1 MVIDDH
7 QLGTEI
13 KSEHCDKTFFA
24 DWGSPVIVTEDEPGK
39 AAATTPSAN
48 AGSAKQPAD
57 GNQPADQGAASVP
70 NSNPG
75 SVPNSNPGSV
85 PNAKPGSDSKDTG
98 TGPKPKG
105 PEGKLS

>member
-24 DWGSPVIVTEDEPGK
+24 DWGSPVIVTEDEAGK
-39 AAATTPSAN
+39 AAATTLPAS
-48 AGSAKQPAD
+48 AGSANKPAD
-57 GNQPADQGAASVP
+57 PNKPAEQGAASVP

-75 SVPNSNPGSV
+75 SVPNSNLGSV
-85 PNAKPGSDSKDTG
+85 PDSKRSSDPKETS

-105 PEGKLS
+105 PEGKSP